1 MQTLVV
7 LSCFCLGTDGIR
19 LLPISEVH
27 PAYRNVFPYDRFN
40 SVQSLCFDTI
50 YRSDSNAV
58 VAGMHICTRS
68 LYRLTS
74 CLSLPIIYHCRC
86 LLSTSR
92 RGLIDIGFILVDW
105 RCLRIDY
112 YEVRK
117 LVHLFLFDC
126 SSIHR
131 VYSLSII
138 NIPINSTDIL
148 WKNNAV

>member
-1 MQTLVV
+1 MVSV
-7 LSCFCLGTDGIR
+7 SCQFLRFILHIET
-19 LLPISEVH
+19 
-27 PAYRNVFPYDRFN
+27 YFP
-40 SVQSLCFDTI
+40 TI
-50 YRSDSNAV
+50 DS
-58 VAGMHICTRS
+58 TRS
-68 LYRLTS
+68 SPYVSILFIDQTQTRLSQVCTFV
-74 CLSLPIIYHCRC
+74 LEVFIVLHLVYLNLPIIYHCRC